1 MGITLPWPG
10 AVPGPPEHP
19 TLAVTLWVPV
29 SPSLQF
35 NDLERAFSEFLVRLS
50 SGNTNSRKC
59 VQYTTYILI
68 KSTLH
73 QKKKIS
79 VTIQKYTNVRT
90 SLYGAN
96 NSGGCPGNSVTQ
108 WEGPGLGGG
117 WLGGAFFSSAPAYAY
132 RCWACIIT
140 ESIQIRRGVFKVPWE
155 LCWS

>member
-1 MGITLPWPG
+1 MGITVPWPG

-29 SPSLQF
+29 PPSLQF
-35 NDLERAFSEFLVRLS
+35 IDLERGFSEFPVRLS

-59 VQYTTYILI
+59 VQYRTYILI
-68 KSTLH
+68 KLTQH
-73 QKKKIS
+73 QKKIS
-79 VTIQKYTNVRT
+79 VTIQKYTNIRT

-96 NSGGCPGNSVTQ
+96 NSGGCPGNGVTQ
-108 WEGPGLGGG
+108 WEGPGLGWG

-132 RCWACIIT
+132 QCWACIIT
-140 ESIQIRRGVFKVPWE
+140 ESIQTCRGGFKVPWE